1 MHRQPVGRARTL
13 AQVVLLVLA
22 LGALAAA
29 AYQTGTGRWHATPVL
44 SGSMRPGLQPGDVV
58 LTKRVP
64 VSDLQV
70 RDVIVFH
77 PPGEAGRLKVHRV
90 VKLTSR
96 NGSVAITTRGDANSA
111 DDPEQ
116 ATLSGRDTYRVERV
130 IPLVGYPAVWLAAGN
145 HGAVAIVLGLLLL
158 ALATVTALRKDAGAA
173 VPAETAP
180 DEGGSAQDRPTSAL
194 SA

>member
-1 MHRQPVGRARTL
+1 MHRQPATRVRTFVQ
-13 AQVVLLVLA
+13 AALLLLA

-64 VSDLQV
+64 VSSLQV

-77 PPGEAGRLKVHRV
+77 PPGEPDRLKVHRV
-90 VKLTSR
+90 VKLTATS
-96 NGSVAITTRGDANSA
+96 GVVSITTRGDANST

-145 HGAVAIVLGLLLL
+145 HGAMAIVLGVLLLGV
-158 ALATVTALRKDAGAA
+158 AAATALRKEPSIAEPSEPAPGEGTGA
-173 VPAETAP
+173 PTALL
-180 DEGGSAQDRPTSAL
+180 R
-194 SA
+194 

>member
-1 MHRQPVGRARTL
+1 MHLQPAARTRAF
-13 AQVVLLVLA
+13 AQVVLLLLA
-22 LGALAAA
+22 LGTLAAA

-77 PPGEAGRLKVHRV
+77 PPGEADRLKVHRIV
-90 VKLTSR
+90 RLTSR
-96 NGSVAITTRGDANSA
+96 NGGVAITTRGDANSA
-111 DDPEQ
+111 ADPEE
-116 ATLSGRDTYRVERV
+116 ATLSSHDTYRVERV

-145 HGAVAIVLGLLLL
+145 HGAMAIVLGLLLL
-158 ALATVTALRKDAGAA
+158 AAATTTALRKDASAA
-173 VPAETAP
+173 VPAEPAP
-180 DEGGSAQDRPTSAL
+180 DEGTDAHDRPTSAL